1 MFLQVDGDYLS
12 KQTDITEKM
21 RSILVDWIIQVH
33 QKFKLLHET
42 LYLSILI
49 LDRYLSQTDIKRGE
63 CSVNTER
70 TLKSE
75 HSSLFSLCMIM
86 LVVSF

>member
-1 MFLQVDGDYLS
+1 
-12 KQTDITEKM
+12 M

-49 LDRYLSQTDIKRGE
+49 LDRYLSKTDIKRG
-63 CSVNTER
+63 
-70 TLKSE
+70 K
-75 HSSLFSLCMIM
+75 SSLSPRLILG
-86 LVVSF
+86 LVRWVITSEWSGFENHLEIRHH